1 MTNKNDSVKTQPNT
15 VTIEYE
21 GQKYSVEKSKLEG
34 LEDRQILDLLSVGFP
49 GMANSKLERLEDG
62 SIKIIKRVGT
72 KGSNQTDISRWRTEF
87 ATRVLL
93 LELLRDFPED
103 ELPIRIES
111 LNTKL
116 TEELTVS
123 EWSEIYETLDFDQ
136 VQLICE
142 QRKNQISA
150 AIRRLYFCKTNFV
163 PLI

>member
-1 MTNKNDSVKTQPNT
+1 MTNENDSVKTQPST

-21 GQKYSVEKSKLEG
+21 GQKYPVEKSKIEG
-34 LEDRQILDLLSVGFP
+34 LEDRQILDLLCVGFP
-49 GMANSKLERLEDG
+49 GMANGKLERLEDG

-72 KGSNQTDISRWRTEF
+72 KGSSQ
-87 ATRVLL
+87 L

-103 ELPIRIES
+103 ELPIKIES

-123 EWSEIYETLDFDQ
+123 EWSEIYETLDFDR
-136 VQLICE
+136 VELICE
-142 QRKNQISA
+142 QRKDCIDA
-150 AIRRLYFCKTNFV
+150 AIKRLYFGKTKIV

>member
-1 MTNKNDSVKTQPNT
+1 MTNENDSVKTQPST

-21 GQKYSVEKSKLEG
+21 GQKYPVEKSKIEG
-34 LEDRQILDLLSVGFP
+34 LEDRQILDLLGVGFP
-49 GMANSKLERLEDG
+49 GMANGKLERLEDG

-72 KGSNQTDISRWRTEF
+72 KGSSQ
-87 ATRVLL
+87 L
-93 LELLRDFPED
+93 LELLRDLPED
-103 ELPIRIES
+103 ELPIKIES

-123 EWSEIYETLDFDQ
+123 EWSEIYETLDFDR

-142 QRKNQISA
+142 RRKDQISA
-150 AIRRLYFCKTNFV
+150 AIRRLYFGKTKIV

>member
-1 MTNKNDSVKTQPNT
+1 MTNENNSVKTQPST

-21 GQKYSVEKSKLEG
+21 GQKYPVEKSKIEG
-34 LEDRQILDLLSVGFP
+34 LEDRQILDLLCVGFP
-49 GMANSKLERLEDG
+49 GMANGKLERLEDG

-72 KGSNQTDISRWRTEF
+72 KGSSRSQ
-87 ATRVLL
+87 L

-103 ELPIRIES
+103 DLPIKIES

-123 EWSEIYETLDFDQ
+123 EWSEIYETLDFDR

-150 AIRRLYFCKTNFV
+150 AIRRLYFGKTKIV

>member
-1 MTNKNDSVKTQPNT
+1 MTNENDSVKTQPNT

-21 GQKYSVEKSKLEG
+21 GQKYPVERSKIEG
-34 LEDRQILDLLSVGFP
+34 LEDQQILDLLCVGFP
-49 GMANSKLERLEDG
+49 GMANGKLERLEDG
-62 SIKIIKRVGT
+62 SIKIIKRVGI
-72 KGSNQTDISRWRTEF
+72 KGRDR
-87 ATRVLL
+87 L

-103 ELPIRIES
+103 ELPIKIES
-111 LNTKL
+111 QNTKL

-123 EWSEIYETLDFDQ
+123 EWSEIYETLDFDR

-150 AIRRLYFCKTNFV
+150 AIRRLYFGKTNIV

>member
-1 MTNKNDSVKTQPNT
+1 MTNENDSVKTQPST

-21 GQKYSVEKSKLEG
+21 GQKYPVEKSKIEG
-34 LEDRQILDLLSVGFP
+34 LEDRQILDLLCVGFP
-49 GMANSKLERLEDG
+49 GMANGKLERLEDG

-72 KGSNQTDISRWRTEF
+72 KGSSQ
-87 ATRVLL
+87 L

-103 ELPIRIES
+103 ELPIKIES

-123 EWSEIYETLDFDQ
+123 EWSEIYETLDFDR
-136 VQLICE
+136 VELICKR
-142 QRKNQISA
+142 RKDCIDA
-150 AIRRLYFCKTNFV
+150 MIRRLYFGKTKIV

>member
-1 MTNKNDSVKTQPNT
+1 MTNENNSVKTQPST

-21 GQKYSVEKSKLEG
+21 GQKYPVEKSKIEG

-49 GMANSKLERLEDG
+49 GMANGKLERLEDG

-72 KGSNQTDISRWRTEF
+72 KGSSRSQ
-87 ATRVLL
+87 L
-93 LELLRDFPED
+93 LELLRYFPED
-103 ELPIRIES
+103 DLPIKIEN
-111 LNTKL
+111 LDNKL

-123 EWSEIYETLDFDQ
+123 EWSEIYETLDFDR

-150 AIRRLYFCKTNFV
+150 AIRRLYFGKTKIV

>member
-1 MTNKNDSVKTQPNT
+1 MTNENDSVKTQPST
-15 VTIEYE
+15 VMIEYE
-21 GQKYSVEKSKLEG
+21 GQKYPVERSKIEG
-34 LEDRQILDLLSVGFP
+34 LEDRQILDLLCVGFP
-49 GMANSKLERLEDG
+49 GMANGKLERLEDG

-72 KGSNQTDISRWRTEF
+72 KGSNQTDISRWRTRF

-103 ELPIRIES
+103 DLPIKIES

-123 EWSEIYETLDFDQ
+123 EWQKIYETLDFDR
-136 VQLICE
+136 VQSICE
-142 QRKNQISA
+142 QRKNCIDA
-150 AIRRLYFCKTNFV
+150 AIRRLYFGKSNIV

>member
-1 MTNKNDSVKTQPNT
+1 MTNENDSVKTQPST

-21 GQKYSVEKSKLEG
+21 GQKYPVEKSKIEG
-34 LEDRQILDLLSVGFP
+34 LKDRQILDLLCVGFP
-49 GMANSKLERLEDG
+49 GMANGKLERLEDG

-72 KGSNQTDISRWRTEF
+72 KSSSQ
-87 ATRVLL
+87 LL
-93 LELLRDFPED
+93 KLLRDFPED
-103 ELPIRIES
+103 DLPIKIES

-123 EWSEIYETLDFDQ
+123 EWSEIYETLDFDR

-150 AIRRLYFCKTNFV
+150 AIRRLYFGKTKIV

>member
-1 MTNKNDSVKTQPNT
+1 MTNKNDSVKTQSNT

-21 GQKYSVEKSKLEG
+21 GQKYPIEKSKIEG

-49 GMANSKLERLEDG
+49 GMANGKLERLEDG

-72 KGSNQTDISRWRTEF
+72 KGSDRTDISRWRTEF

-93 LELLRDFPED
+93 LKLLRDFPED
-103 ELPIRIES
+103 DLPIKIES
-111 LNTKL
+111 LNNKL

-123 EWSEIYETLDFDQ
+123 EWSEIYETLDFDL
-136 VQLICE
+136 VQSICE
-142 QRKNQISA
+142 RRKDCIDA
-150 AIRRLYFCKTNFV
+150 AIRRLYFGKSKIV

>member
-1 MTNKNDSVKTQPNT
+1 MTNENDSVKTQPST

-21 GQKYSVEKSKLEG
+21 GQKYPVEKSKIEG
-34 LEDRQILDLLSVGFP
+34 LEDRQILDLLCVGFP
-49 GMANSKLERLEDG
+49 GMANGKLERLEDG

-72 KGSNQTDISRWRTEF
+72 KGSSQ
-87 ATRVLL
+87 L

-103 ELPIRIES
+103 DLPIKIES
-111 LNTKL
+111 LDNKL

-123 EWSEIYETLDFDQ
+123 EWSEIYETLDFDR

-142 QRKNQISA
+142 RRKDCIDA
-150 AIRRLYFCKTNFV
+150 AIKRLYFGKTKIV

>member
-1 MTNKNDSVKTQPNT
+1 MTNENDSVKTQPNT

-21 GQKYSVEKSKLEG
+21 GQKYPVERSKIEG
-34 LEDRQILDLLSVGFP
+34 LEDQQILDLLCVGFP
-49 GMANSKLERLEDG
+49 GMANGKLERLEDG
-62 SIKIIKRVGT
+62 SIKIIKRVGI
-72 KGSNQTDISRWRTEF
+72 KGRDR
-87 ATRVLL
+87 L

-103 ELPIRIES
+103 ELPIKIES
-111 LNTKL
+111 QNTKL

-123 EWSEIYETLDFDQ
+123 EWSEIYETLDFDR

-150 AIRRLYFCKTNFV
+150 AIGRLYFGKTNIV

>member
-1 MTNKNDSVKTQPNT
+1 MTNENNSVKTQPST

-21 GQKYSVEKSKLEG
+21 GHKYPVEKSKIEG

-49 GMANSKLERLEDG
+49 GMANGKLERLEDG

-72 KGSNQTDISRWRTEF
+72 KGSSRSQ
-87 ATRVLL
+87 L
-93 LELLRDFPED
+93 LELLRYFPED
-103 ELPIRIES
+103 DLPIKIEN
-111 LNTKL
+111 LDNKL

-123 EWSEIYETLDFDQ
+123 EWSEIYETLDFDR

-150 AIRRLYFCKTNFV
+150 AIRRLYFGKTKIV

>member
-1 MTNKNDSVKTQPNT
+1 MTNENDSVKTQPST

-21 GQKYSVEKSKLEG
+21 GQKYPVEKSKIEG
-34 LEDRQILDLLSVGFP
+34 LEDRQILDLLGVGFP
-49 GMANSKLERLEDG
+49 GMANGKLERLEDG

-72 KGSNQTDISRWRTEF
+72 KGSSQ
-87 ATRVLL
+87 L
-93 LELLRDFPED
+93 LELLRDLPED
-103 ELPIRIES
+103 ELPIKIES

-123 EWSEIYETLDFDQ
+123 EWSEIYETLDFDR

-142 QRKNQISA
+142 RRKDCIDA
-150 AIRRLYFCKTNFV
+150 AIRRLYFGKTKIV

>member
-1 MTNKNDSVKTQPNT
+1 MTNENDSVKIQPST

-21 GQKYSVEKSKLEG
+21 GQKYPVEKSKIEG
-34 LEDRQILDLLSVGFP
+34 LEDRQILDLLCVGFP
-49 GMANSKLERLEDG
+49 GMANGKLERLEDG

-72 KGSNQTDISRWRTEF
+72 KGSSRSQ
-87 ATRVLL
+87 L
-93 LELLRDFPED
+93 LELLRYFPED
-103 ELPIRIES
+103 DLPIKIEN
-111 LNTKL
+111 LDNKL

-123 EWSEIYETLDFDQ
+123 EWSEIYETLDFDL

-150 AIRRLYFCKTNFV
+150 AIRRLYFGKTKIV

>member
-1 MTNKNDSVKTQPNT
+1 LKMTNENDSVKTQPST

-21 GQKYSVEKSKLEG
+21 GQKYPVEKSKIEG
-34 LEDRQILDLLSVGFP
+34 LEDRQILDLLGVGFP
-49 GMANSKLERLEDG
+49 GMANGKLERLEDG

-72 KGSNQTDISRWRTEF
+72 KGSSQ
-87 ATRVLL
+87 L
-93 LELLRDFPED
+93 LELLRDLPED
-103 ELPIRIES
+103 ELPIKIES

-123 EWSEIYETLDFDQ
+123 EWSEIYETLDFDR

-142 QRKNQISA
+142 RRKDQISA
-150 AIRRLYFCKTNFV
+150 AIRRLYFGKTKIV

>member
-1 MTNKNDSVKTQPNT
+1 MTNENDGVKAQPST

-21 GQKYSVEKSKLEG
+21 GQKYPVEKSKIEG
-34 LEDRQILDLLSVGFP
+34 LEDRQILDLLCVGFP
-49 GMANSKLERLEDG
+49 GMANGKLERLEDG

-72 KGSNQTDISRWRTEF
+72 KGRDR
-87 ATRVLL
+87 L

-103 ELPIRIES
+103 DLPIKIES

-123 EWSEIYETLDFDQ
+123 EWQKIYETLDFDR
-136 VQLICE
+136 VQSICE
-142 QRKNQISA
+142 QRKNCIDA
-150 AIRRLYFCKTNFV
+150 AIRRLYFGKSNIV

>member
-1 MTNKNDSVKTQPNT
+1 MTNENDGVKAQPST

-21 GQKYSVEKSKLEG
+21 GQKYPVEKSKIDG
-34 LEDRQILDLLSVGFP
+34 LEDRQILDLLCVGFP
-49 GMANSKLERLEDG
+49 GMANGKLERLEDG
-62 SIKIIKRVGT
+62 SIKIIKR
-72 KGSNQTDISRWRTEF
+72 WRTRF

-103 ELPIRIES
+103 DLPIKIES

-123 EWSEIYETLDFDQ
+123 EWQKIYETLDFDR
-136 VQLICE
+136 VQSICE
-142 QRKNQISA
+142 QRKNCIDA
-150 AIRRLYFCKTNFV
+150 AIRRLYFGKSNIV

>member
-1 MTNKNDSVKTQPNT
+1 MTNENDSVKTQPST

-21 GQKYSVEKSKLEG
+21 GQKYPVEKSKIEG
-34 LEDRQILDLLSVGFP
+34 LEDRQILDLLCVGFP
-49 GMANSKLERLEDG
+49 GMANGKLERLEDG

-72 KGSNQTDISRWRTEF
+72 KGSSQ
-87 ATRVLL
+87 L

-103 ELPIRIES
+103 DLPIKIES

-123 EWSEIYETLDFDQ
+123 EWSEIYETLDFDR

-142 QRKNQISA
+142 QRKNQISGV
-150 AIRRLYFCKTNFV
+150 IRRLYFGKTKIV

>member
-1 MTNKNDSVKTQPNT
+1 MTNENDSVKTQPST

-21 GQKYSVEKSKLEG
+21 GQKYPVEKSKIEG
-34 LEDRQILDLLSVGFP
+34 LEDRQILDLLCVGFP
-49 GMANSKLERLEDG
+49 GMANGKLERLEDG

-72 KGSNQTDISRWRTEF
+72 KGSSRSQ
-87 ATRVLL
+87 L
-93 LELLRDFPED
+93 LEFLRYFPED
-103 ELPIRIES
+103 DLPIKIEN
-111 LNTKL
+111 LDNKL

-123 EWSEIYETLDFDQ
+123 EWSEIYETLDFDR

-150 AIRRLYFCKTNFV
+150 AIRRLYFGKTKIV

>member
-1 MTNKNDSVKTQPNT
+1 MTNENDSVKTQPST

-21 GQKYSVEKSKLEG
+21 GQKYPVEKSKIEG
-34 LEDRQILDLLSVGFP
+34 LEDRQILDLLCVGFP
-49 GMANSKLERLEDG
+49 GMANGKLERLEDG

-72 KGSNQTDISRWRTEF
+72 KGSNR
-87 ATRVLL
+87 L

-103 ELPIRIES
+103 DLPIRIES

-150 AIRRLYFCKTNFV
+150 AIRRLYFGKSNIV

>member
-1 MTNKNDSVKTQPNT
+1 MTNENDSVKTQSST
-15 VTIEYE
+15 VMIEYE
-21 GQKYSVEKSKLEG
+21 GQKYPVEKSKIEG
-34 LEDRQILDLLSVGFP
+34 LEDRQILDLLCVGFP
-49 GMANSKLERLEDG
+49 GMANGKLERLEDG

-72 KGSNQTDISRWRTEF
+72 KGNSQ
-87 ATRVLL
+87 L
-93 LELLRDFPED
+93 LELLRDLPED
-103 ELPIRIES
+103 ELPIRIET

-150 AIRRLYFCKTNFV
+150 AIRRLYFGKTKIV

>member
-1 MTNKNDSVKTQPNT
+1 MTNENDNVKTQPST

-21 GQKYSVEKSKLEG
+21 GQKYPVERSKIEG
-34 LEDRQILDLLSVGFP
+34 LEDRQILDLLCVGFP
-49 GMANSKLERLEDG
+49 GMANGKLERLEDG

-72 KGSNQTDISRWRTEF
+72 KGSNR
-87 ATRVLL
+87 L

-123 EWSEIYETLDFDQ
+123 EWSEIYETLDFDR
-136 VQLICE
+136 VQSICE
-142 QRKNQISA
+142 QRKNCIDA
-150 AIRRLYFCKTNFV
+150 AIRRLYFGKSNIV

>member
-1 MTNKNDSVKTQPNT
+1 MTNENNSVKTQPST

-21 GQKYSVEKSKLEG
+21 GQKYPVEKSKIEG
-34 LEDRQILDLLSVGFP
+34 LEDRQILDLLCVGFP
-49 GMANSKLERLEDG
+49 GMANGKLERLEDG

-72 KGSNQTDISRWRTEF
+72 KGSSQ
-87 ATRVLL
+87 LL
-93 LELLRDFPED
+93 KLLRYFPED
-103 ELPIRIES
+103 DLPIKIEN
-111 LNTKL
+111 LDNKL

-123 EWSEIYETLDFDQ
+123 EWSEIYETLDFDR

-150 AIRRLYFCKTNFV
+150 VIRRLYFGKTKIV

>member
-1 MTNKNDSVKTQPNT
+1 MTNENDSVKTQPNT

-21 GQKYSVEKSKLEG
+21 GQKYPVEKSKLEG

-49 GMANSKLERLEDG
+49 GMANGKLERLEDG

-72 KGSNQTDISRWRTEF
+72 KGNR
-87 ATRVLL
+87 L
-93 LELLRDFPED
+93 LELLRNFPED
-103 ELPIRIES
+103 ELPIKIES

-123 EWSEIYETLDFDQ
+123 EWSEIYETLDFDR
-136 VQLICE
+136 VQSICE

-150 AIRRLYFCKTNFV
+150 AIRRLYFGKTNIV

>member
-1 MTNKNDSVKTQPNT
+1 MTNENDSVKTQPST

-21 GQKYSVEKSKLEG
+21 GQKYPVEKSKIEG
-34 LEDRQILDLLSVGFP
+34 LEDRQILDLLCVGFP
-49 GMANSKLERLEDG
+49 GMANGKLERLEDG

-72 KGSNQTDISRWRTEF
+72 KGSSQ
-87 ATRVLL
+87 L

-103 ELPIRIES
+103 ELPIKIES

-123 EWSEIYETLDFDQ
+123 EWSEIYETLDFDR

-142 QRKNQISA
+142 RRKDCIDA
-150 AIRRLYFCKTNFV
+150 AIRRLYFGKTKIV

>member
-1 MTNKNDSVKTQPNT
+1 MTNENDSVKTQPST
-15 VTIEYE
+15 VTIKYE
-21 GQKYSVEKSKLEG
+21 GQKYPVEKSKIEG
-34 LEDRQILDLLSVGFP
+34 LEERQILDLLCVGFP
-49 GMANSKLERLEDG
+49 GMANGKLERLEDG

-72 KGSNQTDISRWRTEF
+72 KGSSK
-87 ATRVLL
+87 L

-103 ELPIRIES
+103 ELPIKIES

-123 EWSEIYETLDFDQ
+123 EWSEIYETLDFDR

-142 QRKNQISA
+142 QRKNQINA
-150 AIRRLYFCKTNFV
+150 AIRRLYFGKTKIV